1 MAKKT
6 IESLRAALR
15 AALLSGE
22 EASALR
28 AEIDAAECARRDEA
42 EALARVEDDLKS
54 AANAEI
60 QREARQRAEASAARL
75 QTLISALD

>member
-6 IESLRAALR
+6 IETLRAALR

-22 EASALR
+22 EASTLR
-28 AEIDAAECARRDEA
+28 AEIDAAERARRNEDQ
-42 EALARVEDDLKS
+42 ALARAEEELKS

-60 QREARQRAEASAARL
+60 QREARRRAEASAAHL

>member
-22 EASALR
+22 DALR
-28 AEIDAAECARRDEA
+28 C
-42 EALARVEDDLKS
+42 V
-54 AANAEI
+54 
-60 QREARQRAEASAARL
+60 ARL
-75 QTLISALD
+75 TPQSVHCATRPKPSRALKMNRRRLLTPKSSEKLAGALNHRRPACEP